1 MMSEDRETFIR
12 TLQDEIQELFERL
25 ASVKKE
31 VRANVEDVADSV
43 ARVDGIASTDVKD
56 LLAALRAQTDGLD
69 DSMNKMT
76 DNLSTLC
83 EKLDELLEDE

>member
-1 MMSEDRETFIR
+1 MMSEDRETFVR

-43 ARVDGIASTDVKD
+43 ARIEGIASTDVKD

-69 DSMNKMT
+69 NSMNKMT
-76 DNLSTLC
+76 GNLSTLC

>member
-1 MMSEDRETFIR
+1 MSEDRITFIR
-12 TLQDEIQELFERL
+12 TLQDDIMDLFERL
-25 ASVKKE
+25 ATVKKE
-31 VRANVEDVADSV
+31 VRTGVEDVADSV
-43 ARVDGIASTDVKD
+43 ARIEGIGSTDVNE

-83 EKLDELLEDE
+83 EKLDELLEE

>member
-31 VRANVEDVADSV
+31 VRTNVEDVADSV

-69 DSMNKMT
+69 DVTKQMT

>member
-1 MMSEDRETFIR
+1 MSEDRITFIR
-12 TLQDEIQELFERL
+12 TLQDDIMDLFERL
-25 ASVKKE
+25 ATVKKE
-31 VRANVEDVADSV
+31 VRTGVEDVADSV
-43 ARVDGIASTDVKD
+43 ARIEGIGSTDVNE

>member
-1 MMSEDRETFIR
+1 MSEDRITFIR
-12 TLQDEIQELFERL
+12 TLQDEIMELFERL

-31 VRANVEDVADSV
+31 VRANVEDVAESV
-43 ARVDGIASTDVKD
+43 GRVDGLVASTDVKD

>member
-1 MMSEDRETFIR
+1 MSEDRITFIR
-12 TLQDEIQELFERL
+12 TLQDDIMDLFERL
-25 ASVKKE
+25 ATVKKE
-31 VRANVEDVADSV
+31 VRTGVEDVADSV
-43 ARVDGIASTDVKD
+43 ARVDNINSTDVRD

>member
-1 MMSEDRETFIR
+1 MSEDRITFIR
-12 TLQDEIQELFERL
+12 TLQDDIMDLFERL
-25 ASVKKE
+25 ATVKKE
-31 VRANVEDVADSV
+31 VRTGVEDVADSV
-43 ARVDGIASTDVKD
+43 ARIEGIGSTDVNE

-69 DSMNKMT
+69 DTMNKMT

>member
-1 MMSEDRETFIR
+1 MSEDRITFIR
-12 TLQDEIQELFERL
+12 TLQDDVMDLFERL
-25 ASVKKE
+25 ATVKKD
-31 VRANVEDVADSV
+31 VRVGVEDVADSV
-43 ARVDGIASTDVKD
+43 ARIEGIGSTDVNE

-69 DSMNKMT
+69 DAMNKMT

>member
-43 ARVDGIASTDVKD
+43 ARIDGIASTDVKD

-69 DSMNKMT
+69 DVTKQMT

>member
-1 MMSEDRETFIR
+1 MSEDRITFIR
-12 TLQDEIQELFERL
+12 TLQDDIMDLFERL
-25 ASVKKE
+25 ATVKKE
-31 VRANVEDVADSV
+31 VRTGVEDVADSV
-43 ARVDGIASTDVKD
+43 ARIEGIGSTDVNE

-69 DSMNKMT
+69 DSTNKMT